1 MLRLFVRQ
9 INSVMYEDY
18 QGFDLIGGSGFWH
31 TRATKMDHCYDDEL
45 MLVIL

>member
-9 INSVMYEDY
+9 TNSVMYEDY
-18 QGFDLIGGSGFWH
+18 RRLDLIGGLRH
-31 TRATKMDHCYDDEL
+31 TKAAGIYHYYDDEL